1 MQACPAFLL
10 VDHLR
15 RVRTAHQ
22 HLYEDAGILHGNIN
36 NNTIIMLKRP
46 DGSVEGALVDF
57 DLPLS
62 VAAQRKKYNPDP
74 AVPPSGRSRDYYW
87 RGPGV

>member
-74 AVPPSGRSRDYYW
+74 AVPPSARSRDYYW